1 MKYLLI
7 AVVVLG
13 LIYWAFM
20 NSKESVD
27 SSYSSESL
35 SQELMYQKE
44 MEKAKAVEVLL
55 QETVD
60 QRLDEMDQVK

>member
-13 LIYWAFM
+13 LIYWAFL

-27 SSYSSESL
+27 SSGSSESL

-44 MEKAKAVEVLL
+44 MEKVKAVEVLL